1 MIEKLLFSNC
11 ENNIK
16 STEEHDKILYK
27 ICALEDV
34 LLKILNENEK
44 KSFLEYSNLT
54 FDFAS
59 ESQKAG
65 YIAEFKSGMKLAVEV
80 FNDK

>member
-1 MIEKLLFSNC
+1 M
-11 ENNIK
+11 
-16 STEEHDKILYK
+16 
-27 ICALEDV
+27 

-54 FDFAS
+54 FDFAG

-65 YIAEFKSGMKLAVEV
+65 YIAGFKSGIKLAVEV